1 MASVVQDPRQAI
13 GPEKEA
19 PRAPAAAPQG
29 FNPGGFPPKQ
39 AGEKDRHCLLR
50 PCAIGRDSCK
60 TTNLSG
66 YNVSRF
72 VDVLPVKQRWNG
84 VATKHP
90 PRMARQV
97 LSICRPLGMPH

>member
-72 VDVLPVKQRWNG
+72 VDVLPVKQSG
-84 VATKHP
+84 
-90 PRMARQV
+90 MV
-97 LSICRPLGMPH
+97 LLQNTRPVWPGKCSLYVGP